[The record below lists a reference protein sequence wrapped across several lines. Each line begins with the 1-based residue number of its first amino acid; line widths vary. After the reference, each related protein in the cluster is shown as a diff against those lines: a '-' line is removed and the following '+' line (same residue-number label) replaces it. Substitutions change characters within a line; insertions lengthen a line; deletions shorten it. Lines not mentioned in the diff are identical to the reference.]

1 MPKFAAKAAKKAET
15 KAKAMEDK
23 KAKWAEQRPVR
34 ASTPFPDARRLP
46 LAVQV
51 RPGAGI

>member
-34 ASTPFPDARRLP
+34 PPPPLLHPSATLAASLDGPS
-46 LAVQV
+46 
-51 RPGAGI
+51 